1 MINFTK
7 LSPYARIDNPAKK
20 GDAGYDLYNYK
31 NMITIYSH
39 KLTAVSTGIC
49 IEIPEGYVGIICEKS
64 GLALNKGVQVMGG
77 IIDSGYRGEIK
88 VIIKNNLSVNLKL
101 NPGDKIAQLLIVPC
115 ITPKL
120 KEVKSLNQTEREG
133 DGFGSTG

>member
-1 MINFTK
+1 
-7 LSPYARIDNPAKK
+7 
-20 GDAGYDLYNYK
+20 
-31 NMITIYSH
+31 MITIYSH
-39 KLTAVSTGIC
+39 KLTAVSIGIC

-120 KEVKSLNQTEREG
+120 KEVKSVNYPHQN
-133 DGFGSTG
+133 